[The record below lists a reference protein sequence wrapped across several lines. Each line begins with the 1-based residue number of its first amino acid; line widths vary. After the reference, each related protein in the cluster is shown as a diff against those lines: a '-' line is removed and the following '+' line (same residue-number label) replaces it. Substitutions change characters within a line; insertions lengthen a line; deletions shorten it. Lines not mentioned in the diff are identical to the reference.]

1 MTKNL
6 VIVESPT
13 KANTIQKLL
22 KDDFHVVSSNGHI
35 VDLPEKTIGI
45 DFNNNFQPNYV
56 ILPKKLKIVQHLKAI
71 MNNYNIIWI
80 ASDEDREG
88 EAIAYHIYK
97 ILNIPDQKVRRIVF
111 HEITKNAILKAIQNP
126 RQINYN
132 LVYAQQA
139 RRIMDRLVGFQLS
152 PILWK
157 KINSRLSAGRVQS
170 AVVRLIVDREQN
182 IQKFTPVTGY
192 KIYGTFTI
200 QQNNNNNIILNAKF
214 LKKIQEK
221 NEVQSILSSCI
232 KTSFFIKNIKI
243 TQKKTSPP
251 PPFTTTSLQQEA
263 NQKLHFSI
271 YKTMSIAQ
279 KLYEQGYI
287 TYIRTDSTHLSKD
300 ICKQITD
307 FILMTYG
314 KKYLSPKE
322 FSYQSKFAQEAHE
335 SIHPTDINNSSVLN
349 SLDTF
354 QQLLYQLIW
363 KRTIIGQMSDAIIA
377 YKNFYIQSSNLEH
390 PFIFS
395 TKYMIFDGF
404 MKIHKTSQHT
414 EYNDIKIGTPLQQQE
429 IIAKQFLTQH
439 VPRYNEG
446 SLVKTLEN
454 LGIGRPSTYV
464 PIIYSIQKR
473 HYVIIQKYIQTKN
486 TVESLILKNN
496 VIIQKTDNIINTEK
510 NKFLPTEMGII
521 VTKFL
526 KTNFHNIIDYNFTA
540 NLEKDFDDIAK
551 GDKIWYNIIH
561 NFYNHFN
568 KKLKYVTEHV
578 EKIKKQRFLGLD
590 PLYKKKIFAKIA
602 RFGPVIQMGEFELNQ
617 KEKPKFSPLL
627 VNQTIES
634 ISLQEALKLI
644 ELPKL
649 LGKFENKEILLKMN
663 KYNIFIQHN
672 NQYITINQELFF
684 NSSINIKQAIDIIL
698 KNRHLDKKK

>member
-1 MTKNL
+1 MKKNL

-22 KDDFHVVSSNGHI
+22 QDDFDVVSSNGHI
-35 VDLPEKTIGI
+35 VDLPEKQIGI
-45 DFNNNFQPNYV
+45 DLKKNFQPNYV
-56 ILPKKLKIVQHLKAI
+56 ILPKKRNIVNNLKKII
-71 MNNYNIIWI
+71 NNYHIIWI

-97 ILNIPDQKVRRIVF
+97 ILNIPDKKVRRIVF
-111 HEITKNAILKAIQNP
+111 HEITKTAILKAIKNP
-126 RQINYN
+126 RKINYN

-139 RRIMDRLVGFQLS
+139 RRILDRLVGFQLS

-200 QQNNNNNIILNAKF
+200 KQNNKNITISAKF
-214 LKKIQEK
+214 LKKIKEK
-221 NEVQSILSSCI
+221 DEVQTILSSCI

-243 TQKKTSPP
+243 KQETKSPP

-263 NQKLHFSI
+263 NKKLNFSI
-271 YKTMSIAQ
+271 SKTMLIAQ

-287 TYIRTDSTHLSKD
+287 TYIRTDSTSLSQD

-314 KKYLSPKE
+314 KKYLSPKT

-335 SIHPTDINNSSVLN
+335 SIHPTNINDNSVFN
-349 SLDTF
+349 SLDNF
-354 QQLLYQLIW
+354 QKLLYKLIW
-363 KRTIIGQMSDAIIA
+363 ERTIIGQMSDANIES
-377 YKNFYIQSSNLEH
+377 KNFYIQSYNLKD

-395 TKYMIFDGF
+395 TKNIIFDGF
-404 MKIHKTSQHT
+404 MKRKNISKNT
-414 EYNDIKIGTPLQQQE
+414 EYHNIKIGTYLQQQE
-429 IIAKQFLTQH
+429 IIAQQFFTQH
-439 VPRYNEG
+439 LPRYNEG
-446 SLVKTLEN
+446 SLVKTLET

-464 PIIYSIQKR
+464 PIISSIQKR
-473 HYVIIQKYIQTKN
+473 NYVFNQKYIQTTN

-496 VIIQKTDNIINTEK
+496 LIIQKKDKIINTEK
-510 NKFLPTEMGII
+510 NKFLPTEIGII

-526 KTNFHNIIDYNFTA
+526 KNNFHNIIDYNFTA
-540 NLEKDFDDIAK
+540 NLEKNFDDIAK
-551 GDKIWYNIIH
+551 GEKTWYNIIH
-561 NFYNHFN
+561 DFYSHFK

-590 PLYKKKIFAKIA
+590 PIHNQKIFAKIA
-602 RFGPVIQMGEFELNQ
+602 RFGPVIQMGEFGSNN
-617 KEKPKFSPLL
+617 KKKPKFSPLL
-627 VNQTIES
+627 GNQTIET

-644 ELPKL
+644 ELPKYI
-649 LGKFENKEILLKMN
+649 GKFENKEIFLKMN

-672 NQYITINQELFF
+672 NKYITINQELFF

-698 KNRHLDKKK
+698 TNRENKK